1 MSSKKWKTEAAHEA
15 VCLAREAKMQRRI
28 AGILIASC
36 AWTAALLSASGAP
49 ALAQSAAEFYKG
61 KTVRIVV
68 ALGAGGDYDRYARM
82 AGRWLGKYIP
92 GSPNVVVE
100 NMPGAGGIIAANHI
114 YNIAPK
120 DGTVIGA
127 LHQNTA
133 LAQVTGTPN
142 VEYDARKLNWIGRMS
157 SSGLDVHHTWHTTGI
172 KSFDDLF
179 KREVVVGG
187 GGPTSGSIILPTA
200 LSKLMGTKLKILGGY
215 KGTAETELA
224 LERGEIDLALHNWE
238 ALRANEDW
246 IKNKKIVL
254 IIQYAFERHP
264 EVPNVPTIMEL
275 SKTDEQRQVWSLLL
289 RPGAIGYSLA
299 MGPDVPADRVA
310 LVRKAFE
317 SMAKDTGLIEE
328 VAKAKLVL
336 EALPGEKVEQS
347 VQGMFKIDAA
357 AIEKVKSLL
366 GR

>member
-1 MSSKKWKTEAAHEA
+1 
-15 VCLAREAKMQRRI
+15 MQRRTI
-28 AGILIASC
+28 VFSILC
-36 AWTAALLSASGAP
+36 AAAWLIGALAALCPA
-49 ALAQSAAEFYKG
+49 ALAQPAEEFYKG
-61 KTVRIVV
+61 KTIRIIV

-92 GSPNVVVE
+92 GSPNIVVE

-114 YNIAPK
+114 YNIAAK

-157 SSGLDVHHTWHTTGI
+157 SSGLDVHHTLHTTGI

-200 LSKLMGTKLKILGGY
+200 LNNLMGTKLKILGGY
-215 KGTAETELA
+215 KGTAETSLA
-224 LERGEIDLALHNWE
+224 LERGEIDMALQNWE
-238 ALRANEDW
+238 ALRANPEGL
-246 IKNKKIVL
+246 KKINL
-254 IIQYAFERHP
+254 IVQYALERHP
-264 EVPNVPTIMEL
+264 ELPNVPTVMEL
-275 SKTDEQRQVWSLLL
+275 SKTDAQRQVWSLLL
-289 RPGAIGYSLA
+289 RPGSIGYSLA
-299 MGPDVPADRVA
+299 MTPGVPQDRVA
-310 LVRKAFE
+310 LLRKAFDA
-317 SMAKDTGLIEE
+317 MVKDPGLQEE
-328 VAKAKLVL
+328 VAKSKLVL
-336 EALPGEKVEQS
+336 EPLPGAKVEEN
-347 VQGMFKIDAA
+347 VEAMFKIDPA
-357 AIEKVKSLL
+357 AIAQVKALL